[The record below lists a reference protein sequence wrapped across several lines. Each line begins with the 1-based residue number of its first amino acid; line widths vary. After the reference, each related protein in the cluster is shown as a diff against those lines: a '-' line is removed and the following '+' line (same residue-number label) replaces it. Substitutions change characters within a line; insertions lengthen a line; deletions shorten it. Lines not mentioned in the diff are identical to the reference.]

1 MKKKEIIV
9 DEQQPNPFA
18 SPAVAAEAAI
28 PEFDPDNEIREFSF
42 GKSLTK
48 WLLVCLV
55 SAAPSFFFGSIL
67 EQEYV
72 VQSLAM
78 VSGILTFVAF
88 YVFIESRESTRRML
102 MDRSLRISVRIG
114 YITRIVISIVFPV
127 GMFLDIYCGV
137 ISMSLTTALLGD
149 GFGPRSGYQG
159 YGEAAMTF
167 LFAWFYLTTLVQGI
181 ALNSVLAAY
190 TLIVYAIAL
199 LFRSQKS

>member
-1 MKKKEIIV
+1 MRFRLIEREEGPAALRCTSGYDCYLKKKEIIV

-78 VSGILTFVAF
+78 VSGIL
-88 YVFIESRESTRRML
+88 L
-102 MDRSLRISVRIG
+102 SLIHI
-114 YITRIVISIVFPV
+114 
-127 GMFLDIYCGV
+127 
-137 ISMSLTTALLGD
+137 
-149 GFGPRSGYQG
+149 
-159 YGEAAMTF
+159 
-167 LFAWFYLTTLVQGI
+167 
-181 ALNSVLAAY
+181 
-190 TLIVYAIAL
+190 
-199 LFRSQKS
+199 